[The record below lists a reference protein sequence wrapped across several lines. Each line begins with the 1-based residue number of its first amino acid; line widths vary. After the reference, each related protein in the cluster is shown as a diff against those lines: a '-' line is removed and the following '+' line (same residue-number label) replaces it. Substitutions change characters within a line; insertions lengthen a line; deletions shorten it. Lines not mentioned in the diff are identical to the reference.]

1 MMVSERS
8 RNAITFVRT
17 VLKGQHHLTMRDV
30 IAQVPEGMSRD
41 SVRFAT
47 LQLLRSGEVDLSD
60 DQRLFLT
67 ATDVA
72 AC

>member
-8 RNAITFVRT
+8 RDAMMFVRT
-17 VLKGQHHLTMRDV
+17 VLKGQYHLTVRDV
-30 IAQVPEGMSRD
+30 LARVPEGMSRD

-47 LQLLRSGEVDLSD
+47 LQMLHSGEADLSD

-67 ATDVA
+67 VPDA
-72 AC
+72 AVC